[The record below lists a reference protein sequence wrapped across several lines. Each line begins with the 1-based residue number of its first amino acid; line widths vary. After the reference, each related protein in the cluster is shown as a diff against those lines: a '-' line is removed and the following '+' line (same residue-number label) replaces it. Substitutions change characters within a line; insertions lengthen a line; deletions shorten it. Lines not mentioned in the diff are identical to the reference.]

1 MPSKK
6 TKSKTAKEKRQER
19 EREILSRTVER
30 EQALREMEKH
40 VKASSKAIAALDA
53 LVRDGCNRKKILWR
67 LYQFCGGSPADA
79 DAVKRAF
86 QTRREF
92 LLRLSERLTRVALDL
107 ETAKSYLS
115 DIELDIVYPQNFTE
129 QIPSLAASLKDLANR
144 VVKLYSWQRTSGRD
158 HHLVALA
165 TMIEARARREHYKEL
180 ADLIDAIR
188 LGYDPT
194 CEKMETADTLRNL
207 VDRNRPLDL
216 AFSPKNDAATRQRK
230 PQISKHRTARPKGQ

>member
-1 MPSKK
+1 MPSTK
-6 TKSKTAKEKRQER
+6 TKSKAAKEKRQER
-19 EREILSRTVER
+19 EREILSKTVER
-30 EQALREMEKH
+30 GRVISEMEKH
-40 VKASSKAIAALDA
+40 VRASSTATAALDA
-53 LVRDGCNRKKILWR
+53 LVIEGCDRGEILWS
-67 LYQFCGGSPADA
+67 LYQFCGGDPADA
-79 DAVKRAF
+79 DAVKHAF

-92 LLRLSERLTRVALDL
+92 VLKLSEQLNSLSLDL

-115 DIELDIVYPQNFTE
+115 DIELDIVYPQNFIE
-129 QIPSLAASLKDLANR
+129 QIPSLAASLKHLANR
-144 VVKLYSWQRTSGRD
+144 VVKLYSWQRTSGRN

-194 CEKMETADTLRNL
+194 CEKTETADTLRNL

-216 AFSPKNDAATRQRK
+216 AFPPKTTQRRDSGNRK
-230 PQISKHRTARPKGQ
+230 SASIELPARNN